1 MPAERDGTGSAASDK
16 PARRKRWW
24 RRFKWTLRVAV
35 LLAIVGKFIV
45 GFDSCFY
52 YPTREV
58 LYTPDQL
65 GLDYEDVTFK
75 ASDGVKLSG
84 WFLPAR
90 GAPRGTVIH
99 FHGNA
104 ENMTGHIT
112 FAAWLPRAGYNLLV
126 FDYRGYGQSEGKV
139 TRKGTIL
146 DGHAALNYVLS
157 RPDVDPQRV
166 FAFGQ
171 SIGGAVAIV
180 VAAERPEL
188 RAVVVDSSFSS
199 YRRIAAMHLRKMLL
213 FKWLAGLTARLALS
227 ADYDPIDCVDRLAP
241 RPLLV
246 IASGQDEICF
256 PELSRELYDA
266 AREPK
271 EFWLI
276 PEAAHTETIF
286 LKFDEARRRITTRFE
301 EGVAVAPAR

>member
-1 MPAERDGTGSAASDK
+1 MPVERDRTSGTASDK

-35 LLAIVGKFIV
+35 LIAIVGKFIV

-52 YPTREV
+52 YPSREV
-58 LYTPDQL
+58 FHTPDQL
-65 GLDYEDVTFK
+65 GLDYEDVTFE

-84 WFLPAR
+84 WFLRAQ
-90 GAPRGTVIH
+90 GAAKGTVVH

-104 ENMTGHIT
+104 ENMSGHIT
-112 FAAWLPRAGYNLLV
+112 FADWLPRAGYNLLV
-126 FDYRGYGQSEGKV
+126 FDYRGYGKSEGKV

-146 DGHAALNYVLS
+146 DGHAALDYVLS

-171 SIGGAVAIV
+171 SIGGAVAIA

-188 RAVVVDSSFSS
+188 RAVVVDSTFSS

-241 RPLLV
+241 RALLV

-256 PELSRELYDA
+256 PELGRELYEA

-271 EFWLI
+271 EFWLV

-286 LKFDEARRRITTRFE
+286 LKFDEAQRRITKWFE
-301 EGVAVAPAR
+301 KAVGEPPAP

>member
-1 MPAERDGTGSAASDK
+1 MPAVRERPSTASSDK
-16 PARRKRWW
+16 PERRKRWW

-35 LLAIVGKFIV
+35 LLAIAGKSIV
-45 GFDSCFY
+45 GFDGCFY
-52 YPTREV
+52 YPSREV
-58 LYTPDQL
+58 FYTPDQL

-84 WFLPAR
+84 WFVPAR
-90 GAPRGTVIH
+90 AAPRGTVIH

-104 ENMTGHIT
+104 DNMTGHVP
-112 FAAWLPRAGYNLLV
+112 FVAWLPRGGYNLLV
-126 FDYRGYGQSEGKV
+126 FDYRGYGQSDGKV

-146 DGHAALNYVLS
+146 DGHAALDYVLS
-157 RPDVDPQRV
+157 RPDVAPQRV

-188 RAVVVDSSFSS
+188 RAVVVDSAFSS

-213 FKWLAGLTARLALS
+213 SKWLARTAARLALS
-227 ADYDPIDCVDRLAP
+227 TDYDPIDHVDRLTP

-246 IASGQDEICF
+246 IASGKDEICF

-271 EFWLI
+271 EFWLV
-276 PEAAHTETIF
+276 PEATHAEAVFLEPDETQ
-286 LKFDEARRRITTRFE
+286 RRITGLFDELVR
-301 EGVAVAPAR
+301 RQQ